1 MEILT
6 LIKANFR
13 YKKSALLSVAI
24 LTLIIS
30 VSLVVVLSTYENC
43 DRSIANAY
51 TLTESGDALI
61 ILHASDYTE
70 PLEEAVLKNEN
81 VEKVVSKDCIF
92 VEKCSY
98 EGTES
103 DMLSFLCIT
112 GVDENM
118 KVMNDTLTDYRSSAP
133 ELKEGEIFVTQG
145 FMMDLNCQA
154 GDEITLCIG
163 EREFDFTIKA
173 AVLEPYMGAVVI
185 GTKICY
191 ISDDDLEMLQAYCK
205 NIKSDLLH
213 SSENREKLVYIH
225 KDNACTLSDA
235 EFIRQV
241 NLDTGIVDAGIYSA
255 TKMISKEYTGLAV
268 KIVSTFLSAFIG
280 ILFVIV
286 LIVIGHN
293 ISAGIE
299 MDYVDLGILK
309 SQGFVSARIRLV
321 LGFCYMI
328 SEFVGAAAG
337 LLLAIPVVPL
347 LCNIYQPITGIIIEN
362 RLYIGESLT
371 WLFLIFVISIGLIF
385 MMTGKVGKISPVRAI
400 SGGRNEIYFDSR
412 LHAPVNKR
420 CLSAS
425 LAFRSF
431 ISSIRRY
438 IAIIMIAVL
447 LVFFMMTSLILGNA
461 MTSKKAMGAMGVMVT
476 DVDVSFHDEFSE
488 EQLSEIETAVSG
500 FSEIEKIYCY
510 STKYC
515 SLNGE
520 QKACLVSKYSDSF
533 TVTEGREPR
542 YDNEIIITEI
552 LADGYDL
559 SIGDHVVIGYDDK
572 KEDYI
577 ITGFFQSLCDTGNC
591 FGMLETGA
599 ERIGADYIGFVGFSI
614 AEPEKKQE
622 IVDYLNKNFGN
633 SLEAK
638 TVDSIA
644 GEPVEVIINVIK
656 AVIFI
661 LSFVFALVAVYMVCE
676 KCFLQEKDD
685 IAIYHALGFTKK
697 RLRLQFALR
706 FLMIAGVGSV
716 FGLVLSVLFSG
727 KLLSMILRSL
737 GIVSFHID
745 FTTDTFLIPICFI
758 CVCFF
763 LFAYFTSKRIKAFS
777 NL

>member
-1 MEILT
+1 MASKKKFVHRVQMTEGKRNIIHQLLEEYDIQTAEDIQDALKYLLDGIIKEMMEAKMDDHLGYEKSERSDNDDYCNGYTRERVNSSYGTMEIEVP
-6 LIKANFR
+6 K
-13 YKKSALLSVAI
+13 
-24 LTLIIS
+24 
-30 VSLVVVLSTYENC
+30 
-43 DRSIANAY
+43 DR
-51 TLTESGDALI
+51 
-61 ILHASDYTE
+61 
-70 PLEEAVLKNEN
+70 K
-81 VEKVVSKDCIF
+81 
-92 VEKCSY
+92 
-98 EGTES
+98 
-103 DMLSFLCIT
+103 
-112 GVDENM
+112 
-118 KVMNDTLTDYRSSAP
+118 
-133 ELKEGEIFVTQG
+133 
-145 FMMDLNCQA
+145 
-154 GDEITLCIG
+154 
-163 EREFDFTIKA
+163 
-173 AVLEPYMGAVVI
+173 
-185 GTKICY
+185 
-191 ISDDDLEMLQAYCK
+191 
-205 NIKSDLLH
+205 
-213 SSENREKLVYIH
+213 
-225 KDNACTLSDA
+225 
-235 EFIRQV
+235 
-241 NLDTGIVDAGIYSA
+241 
-255 TKMISKEYTGLAV
+255 
-268 KIVSTFLSAFIG
+268 STFEPQVVKKRQKDFSDIDQKTIFMYAKG
-280 ILFVIV
+280 
-286 LIVIGHN
+286 
-293 ISAGIE
+293 
-299 MDYVDLGILK
+299 MT
-309 SQGFVSARIRLV
+309 IRK
-321 LGFCYMI
+321 I
-328 SEFVGAAAG
+328 SET
-337 LLLAIPVVPL
+337 I
-347 LCNIYQPITGIIIEN
+347 
-362 RLYIGESLT
+362 
-371 WLFLIFVISIGLIF
+371 
-385 MMTGKVGKISPVRAI
+385 
-400 SGGRNEIYFDSR
+400 
-412 LHAPVNKR
+412 
-420 CLSAS
+420 
-425 LAFRSF
+425 
-431 ISSIRRY
+431 
-438 IAIIMIAVL
+438 
-447 LVFFMMTSLILGNA
+447 
-461 MTSKKAMGAMGVMVT
+461 
-476 DVDVSFHDEFSE
+476 
-488 EQLSEIETAVSG
+488 EQLSEIETAVSD

-599 ERIGADYIGFVGFSI
+599 ERIGANYIGFAGFSI

-644 GEPVEVIINVIK
+644 GKTVEVIINVIK

-745 FTTDTFLIPICFI
+745 FTTDTFLIPVYFI